1 MSVISTISRVGE
13 VPDIASCARI
23 ELAKSGT
30 RNCDGEALIVRNP
43 ASRLGKSFESFMNDR
58 ATDCAQQP

>member
-1 MSVISTISRVGE
+1 MITISLPSSECSVISTISRVGE

-43 ASRLGKSFESFMNDR
+43 CFPDSANRSRAS
-58 ATDCAQQP
+58 